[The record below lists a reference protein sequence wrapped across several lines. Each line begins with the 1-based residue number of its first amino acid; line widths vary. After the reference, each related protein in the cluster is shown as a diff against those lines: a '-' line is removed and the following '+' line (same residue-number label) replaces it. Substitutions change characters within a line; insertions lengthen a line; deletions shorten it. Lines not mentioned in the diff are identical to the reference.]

1 MTKKVPLPEI
11 TKKVATL
18 KKEVK
23 SFESQILGLMQT
35 QNNYLRSLDKVIKK
49 EKEEINLKKLNKKE
63 LREQV
68 ELVKGFSTRTKIQ
81 TAVQKMN
88 NNEFNLGIKTLLDY
102 RKAGGTT
109 FEYLATFMTSTKE
122 EVQILGFHASAARR
136 VLYGFFPPGMFRV
149 VNKLATGLNTLGGG
163 YRSIKK
169 MIQEAGDATKTSNN
183 IFTSSFKLLSKLNVG
198 KGTKKAFTIFG
209 SDKELKDAQDK
220 LFNLTKTN
228 KAAQKELKDMEK
240 SAKNNFEL
248 LNSPAYKKERRE
260 KKKKAGEAR
269 SAMTK
274 QKKVVEGIQEDG
286 MGSGLKGFFSRFGK
300 SMNLFGKDKG
310 GGILNAR
317 NIKKLWNSKAMMS
330 GRAGLNTFFS
340 GKGIFNLGNWI
351 KAGIMVLKSPFKLIG
366 QAFNIVK
373 IIFRPLM
380 TFFVMTIVYIAMISL
395 IVVFISKT
403 IGEAWKFTKSVL
415 APFIAIMVNALASIW
430 DGIKEIFSGIVN
442 GDLWKIINGVLDI
455 AIGVVQFVLGLALT
469 VVIGLGTM
477 VISMVV
483 TGATKFFKWAFDIKT
498 WTTDIK
504 KNAGKILMLVAVV
517 VGLIFGWPVALGLLI
532 IGLVPLLIGKL
543 FLKIKGLFSMFS
555 TGGTATGGMS
565 IVGEKGP
572 ELVKLPIG
580 SRIKNNHVSKRTA
593 SSNRGGNTINITIN
607 AKDTSD
613 AEMRRIAEKV
623 GRLVNNGINRNTGMS
638 GIR

>member
-1 MTKKVPLPEI
+1 MTEQVPLPQI

-23 SFESQILGLMQT
+23 SFESQILALMKT

-136 VLYGFFPPGMFRV
+136 VLYGFFPPGMFRI

-198 KGTKKAFTIFG
+198 KATKKAFTIFG

-220 LFNLTKTN
+220 LFNLTKAN
-228 KAAQKELKDMEK
+228 KAAQKELRDMEK

-300 SMNLFGKDKG
+300 SMNPFGKDKG
-310 GGILNAR
+310 GGILNRR
-317 NIKKLWNSKAMMS
+317 NIKKLWNSKAMKKV
-330 GRAGLNTFFS
+330 GRGLNMFFS
-340 GKGIFNLGNWI
+340 KKGIFGLKNWFRV
-351 KAGIMVLKSPFKLIG
+351 GIMVLKSPFKLVG
-366 QAFNIVK
+366 KAFGLIKMV
-373 IIFRPLM
+373 FRPMM
-380 TFFVMTIVYIAMISL
+380 TFLVMTIVYISIISL
-395 IVVFISKT
+395 IVVFMSKT
-403 IGEAWKFTKSVL
+403 IGEAWKFTKSVV

-430 DGIKEIFSGIVN
+430 DGIKEVFSGIVN
-442 GDLWKIINGVLDI
+442 GDLWQIINGVLDI
-455 AIGVVQFVLGLALT
+455 AIGVVQFVIGLALT
-469 VVIGLGTM
+469 VVIGLGTLVLKM
-477 VISMVV
+477 AHVGAKKLFKFVKGIF
-483 TGATKFFKWAFDIKT
+483 TGAV
-498 WTTDIK
+498 DIK

-517 VGLIFGWPVALGLLI
+517 VALIFGWPVALGLLI
-532 IGLVPLLIGKL
+532 IGLVPLIVKKL
-543 FLKIKGLFSMFS
+543 YNKFKDLFDFFS

-565 IVGEKGP
+565 VVGERGP

-623 GRLVNNGINRNTGMS
+623 GRLVNNSINRNTGMS

>member
-1 MTKKVPLPEI
+1 MTEQVPLPKI

-23 SFESQILGLMQT
+23 SFESQILSLMNT
-35 QNNYLRSLDKVIKK
+35 QNNYLKSLDKVIKK

-136 VLYGFFPPGMFRV
+136 VLYGFFPPGMFRI

-198 KGTKKAFTIFG
+198 KATKKAFTIFG
-209 SDKELKDAQDK
+209 SDKEYKDERNK
-220 LFNLTKTN
+220 LRKLTN
-228 KAAQKELKDMEK
+228 IRANAAKEVEQMNEA
-240 SAKNNFEL
+240 AKNDFNL
-248 LNSPAYKKERRE
+248 LNSPAFIKEKEE
-260 KKKKAGEAR
+260 KIKLR
-269 SAMTK
+269 QSAVEK
-274 QKKVVEGIQEDG
+274 ESAQKKVVKGIREDG
-286 MGSGLKGFFSRFGK
+286 MGSGLKGFFTRFGK
-300 SMNLFGKDKG
+300 SMNPLGKDKG

-317 NIKKLWNSKAMMS
+317 NIKKLWNSNAIVK
-330 GRAGLNTFFS
+330 GRAGLKMFFS
-340 GKGIFNLGNWI
+340 NKGIFNLGNLTR
-351 KAGIMVLKSPFKLIG
+351 AGIMVLKSPFKLIG
-366 QAFNIVK
+366 KAFDMIKMV
-373 IIFRPLM
+373 FRPLM
-380 TFFVMTIVYIAMISL
+380 TFLVMTIVYISIISL

-430 DGIKEIFSGIVN
+430 DGIKEVFSGIVN

-455 AIGVVQFVLGLALT
+455 AIGVVQFVLSLALT

-483 TGATKFFKWAFDIKT
+483 IGVKKFFKWAFNIKT
-498 WTTDIK
+498 WTTDIQ

-517 VGLIFGWPVALGLLI
+517 VGLIFGWPVALTLLI
-532 IGLVPLLIGKL
+532 IGLVPLIVKKL
-543 FLKIKGLFSMFS
+543 YHKFKDLFDFFS
-555 TGGTATGGMS
+555 TGGTATGNMS
-565 IVGEKGP
+565 IVGERGP

-580 SRIKNNHVSKRTA
+580 SRVKNNHVSKRTA

-623 GRLVNNGINRNTGMS
+623 GRLVNNSINRNTGMS